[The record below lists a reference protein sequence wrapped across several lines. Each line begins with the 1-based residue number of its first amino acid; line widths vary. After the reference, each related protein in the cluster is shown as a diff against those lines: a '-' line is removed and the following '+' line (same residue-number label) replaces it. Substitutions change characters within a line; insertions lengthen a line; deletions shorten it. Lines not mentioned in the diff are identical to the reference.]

1 MPADKRAMRDAV
13 RAARS
18 AIGATD
24 RAAASEAA
32 QVRAFSHADV
42 AGARAVLAYAA
53 IAEEIDPSSLVS
65 ELRARGARIAY
76 PRVCGPGELTLHWV
90 GAQEELAAGY
100 CGIAEPGPDA
110 SEASIEDFD
119 LVIVPGTAFD
129 GTCAR
134 LGMGGGFYD
143 RLLARLGP
151 GTFTVALAYDE
162 QIVPCVPV
170 EGHDVA
176 LDAVFTPTRTFSRV
190 RQP

>member
-1 MPADKRAMRDAV
+1 MPADKREMRDAV

-18 AIGATD
+18 AIGVTD
-24 RAAASEAA
+24 RAAASAA
-32 QVRAFSHADV
+32 AAMRSLSHPDV
-42 AGARAVLAYAA
+42 TGASAVLAYAA
-53 IAEEIDPSSLVS
+53 TAEEIDPSALVL

-76 PRVCGPGELTLHWV
+76 PRVCGPGELALHWV

-110 SEASIEDFD
+110 SQASVEDFD

-129 GTCAR
+129 GACAR

-143 RLLARLGP
+143 RLLGRLRP

-162 QIVPCVPV
+162 QIVPCVPL
-170 EGHDVA
+170 EGHDIA
-176 LDAVFTPTRTFSRV
+176 LDAVFTPTRTFSRA
-190 RQP
+190 RQA